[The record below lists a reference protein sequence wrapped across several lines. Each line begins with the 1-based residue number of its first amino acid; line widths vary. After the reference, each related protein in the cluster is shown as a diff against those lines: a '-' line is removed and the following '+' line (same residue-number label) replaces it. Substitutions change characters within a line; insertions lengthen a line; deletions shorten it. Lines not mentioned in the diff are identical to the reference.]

1 MCVRMCVR
9 VHVCVCARVCACAC
23 VRVRVRVR
31 VCEVGGVHSLAHRPP
46 LVLPPASCT
55 AARAR
60 TPCRGARLKR
70 VDLLQSHKGLAR
82 GACGH
87 ARRECVR
94 PFAVAF
100 RPRVSALVKLSQN
113 SLTPRRPA
121 MRSSLFL
128 FLTVQRSTSTGVCLG
143 PRLSFVWSTLVGA
156 REEIY
161 PYVCDI
167 LQLVL

>member
-1 MCVRMCVR
+1 MC
-9 VHVCVCARVCACAC
+9 VHVCVLCVYVRVLC

-113 SLTPRRPA
+113 CFSPFSEA
-121 MRSSLFL
+121 
-128 FLTVQRSTSTGVCLG
+128 
-143 PRLSFVWSTLVGA
+143 PRLVCAWARGCLLCGALWLVCERGDLS
-156 REEIY
+156 IC
-161 PYVCDI
+161 V
-167 LQLVL
+167 